1 MGMYDNLKISS
12 EMLPISDDVRKRIKR
27 DDQWQ
32 TKDFECILSMAE
44 IKYDGTLWFRYAR
57 NIWDENAKSGLYN
70 ITGKMGAL
78 VEVDVK
84 WVQLEDYFGYIYF
97 YNTIEKEWYEFR
109 AKFDDGK
116 LLSIVRVE

>member
-1 MGMYDNLKISS
+1 MGMYDNLRINRQ
-12 EMLPISDDVRKRIKR
+12 MLPISDDVRKRIKS
-27 DDQWQ
+27 DEQWQ

-44 IKYDGTLWFRYAR
+44 IKDDGTLWFRYAR
-57 NIWDENAKSGLYN
+57 NVWDENVKTGVYD
-70 ITGKMGAL
+70 ITGKMGGL

-97 YNTIEKEWYEFR
+97 YTTIEREWYEFC

>member
-1 MGMYDNLKISS
+1 MGMYDNLKINS
-12 EMLPISDDVRKRIKR
+12 EMLPISADFRNKIESN
-27 DDQWQ
+27 DQWQ

-44 IKYDGTLWFRYAR
+44 IKDDGTLWFRYAR
-57 NIWDENAKSGLYN
+57 NVWDENIKSGLYD
-70 ITGKMGAL
+70 ITGEIGGV

-97 YNTIEKEWYEFR
+97 YTIIEKEWYEFR

-116 LLSIVRVE
+116 LISIIRVE

>member
-1 MGMYDNLKISS
+1 MYDNLRINRQ
-12 EMLPISDDVRKRIKR
+12 MLPISDDVRKKIKS
-27 DDQWQ
+27 DEQWQ
-32 TKDFECILSMAE
+32 TKDFECVLSMVK
-44 IKYDGTLWFRYAR
+44 IKDDGTLWFRYAR
-57 NIWDENAKSGLYN
+57 NVWDENVKTGVYD
-70 ITGKMGAL
+70 ITGAMGGL

-97 YNTIEKEWYEFR
+97 YTTIEKEWYEFR